1 MAGIKDPTLAD
12 LSETVAL
19 LHMQYH
25 DSIHAIQLQDL
36 YEHDRLS
43 EILTV
48 KLEQQKSELE
58 RQFVEQVSVRKSLEI
73 KTKRLEITLKDI
85 VKENAKLQ
93 SDLTLSEKRYAAIE
107 QTKETIEKKVV
118 EAQKESATANR
129 EMVDSQK
136 KANEVTHENLKLKM
150 EIQSLKDQIKALN
163 DCTGARKKATEEN
176 AIQAERKSSELEK
189 RLGAVEDN
197 AKKIGNENVT
207 LNTRNKELE
216 GICKELQK
224 KVREIEKESL
234 RKHNA
239 ASKADKKELQ
249 IIEKQHRDE
258 ITALTTQLTRQTM
271 ITEKAQNELAKTKDQ
286 FQEKQTVLETKL
298 DAARSQLKNTAGKSG
313 KSSRVEASAIPL
325 LFTPGPNRS
334 QPQNLRSRANAAP
347 EKLLAQSNFS
357 MTPFLNRQSGV
368 MPLSPVDTNRQYE
381 KSIELEKLVESA
393 RDESTES
400 TSRSDSDY
408 VEPPAKAKTSNAAV
422 QKPVQHRR
430 SATTAASLAALVS
443 EELESSALA
452 VQQKKKKRKLGQSRG
467 PTLFDDMNEGS
478 LESKPNKARLDVAS
492 RTKIAAPVAQRAF
505 LGAKTISPLKK
516 RNEKLR
522 DMFKLS

>member
-36 YEHDRLS
+36 YEQDRLS

-58 RQFVEQVSVRKSLEI
+58 RQLVEQVSERKSLEI
-73 KTKRLEITLKDI
+73 NTKRLEITLKDI

-107 QTKETIEKKVV
+107 QTKETTEKKLV
-118 EAQKESATANR
+118 EAQKESATASR
-129 EMVDSQK
+129 EMVESLK
-136 KANEVTHENLKLKM
+136 KSNEVTRENLKLMM
-150 EIQSLKDQIKALN
+150 EIKTLKDQMKSLN
-163 DCTGARKKATEEN
+163 NVTGAREKATEEK
-176 AIQAERKSSELEK
+176 AIQAERKSSELER
-189 RLGAVEDN
+189 RLGAVEDSAN
-197 AKKIGNENVT
+197 KMGNENAT
-207 LNTRNKELE
+207 LKTRNKELE
-216 GICKELQK
+216 EICKELQK

-234 RKHNA
+234 RERNA
-239 ASKADKKELQ
+239 ASKADKKELT
-249 IIEKQHRDE
+249 ILEKQHRDE

-271 ITEKAQNELAKTKDQ
+271 LTEKAQNELAKAKEQ
-286 FQEKQTVLETKL
+286 FQEKQAALETKL
-298 DAARSQLKNTAGKSG
+298 DAARSQLKNTTGKRSA
-313 KSSRVEASAIPL
+313 RVEAPATSL
-325 LFTPGPNRS
+325 LFAPGPDRS
-334 QPQNLRSRANAAP
+334 QPQNLRSKEDVAP
-347 EKLLAQSNFS
+347 EKLLAQSSFS

-381 KSIELEKLVESA
+381 KSIEVEKA
-393 RDESTES
+393 RDESSES

-408 VEPPAKAKTSNAAV
+408 VEPTAKPKTSNAAL
-422 QKPVQHRR
+422 QKPVQRRR
-430 SATTAASLAALVS
+430 SASTAASLAALVS
-443 EELESSALA
+443 EDLESSALA
-452 VQQKKKKRKLGQSRG
+452 VQQKKKKRKLGPSRG
-467 PTLFDDMNEGS
+467 ATLFDDVNEGS
-478 LESKPNKARLDVAS
+478 LESEPKKARLDVAS
-492 RTKIAAPVAQRAF
+492 RTKMAAPVAQRAF